1 MAVAVLYVVGTPIGN
16 LADIT
21 YRAVDT
27 LRMSE
32 LVLCEDTRQTR
43 KLLSHYGIQVPV
55 AAFHAHTGDERT
67 AALVERVAGLG
78 VCSLVTDAGTP
89 GLSDPGS
96 IMVQACVDAGIDVR
110 PIPGVS
116 AFTAVVSVSGPLG
129 RTVVFDGFLSP
140 KAGRRR
146 RRLEE
151 LRDRG
156 EPFVVYESP
165 HRLVKLLEA
174 LGEVY
179 PRAQVLVGREIT
191 KAFEEFLRG
200 EPAEL
205 ADKFSN
211 RGRIRGELTILVR
224 PPEKR

>member
-1 MAVAVLYVVGTPIGN
+1 MAVLYVVGTPIGN

-27 LRMSE
+27 LRESE
-32 LVLCEDTRQTR
+32 LILCEDTRQTR

-55 AAFHAHTGDERT
+55 ATFHAHTADERT
-67 AALVERVAGLG
+67 AALVERVSGLAA
-78 VCSLVTDAGTP
+78 CALVTDAGTP

-96 IMVQACVDAGIDVR
+96 VMVQAGVDAGIDVR

-116 AFTAVVSVSGPLG
+116 AFTAIVSVSAPLG
-129 RTVVFDGFLSP
+129 RTVVFDGFPSP

-174 LGEVY
+174 LDGVY

-205 ADKFSN
+205 ADKFTN